1 MSLYTIMLEHFFMC
15 DCTPIILE
23 SILNGTLN
31 SLVCEFPNKNIDK
44 NHKDGNWIMCLQ
56 LPLINS

>member
-1 MSLYTIMLEHFFMC
+1 MC
-15 DCTPIILE
+15 GYTPIILE
-23 SILNGTLN
+23 SILNDNLN
-31 SLVCEFPNKNIDK
+31 SLACEFPNQNINK